1 MGSIQSSVGLVT
13 GLNISDTID
22 KLMTLEAAPKDRLT
36 ARQTALKTEQ
46 TAMIDLT
53 TLVVGMQLVGK
64 GLARPELFRTKT
76 ATSTNNS
83 LVATTVT
90 GKPAL
95 GNYTVTP
102 VRQVRTQQTLS
113 SAIASKTTALGAGV
127 VTLAQGGVVDESI
140 ALDSLNGGQGVQRG
154 KIKIT
159 DRSGASAT
167 IDLRFAQTI
176 DDVLAAI
183 NSNEDISVKASAVG
197 DSLKLTDQTGQTT
210 SNLRVQEVSGGATA
224 AGLGLSTV
232 NAAANSATGA
242 DIFTLSSG
250 LEVGRLNDGS
260 GLSIRS
266 SVADL
271 QFSLRDQST
280 LNVQFNG
287 TEKSLGDVINRI
299 NLTGAGKIE
308 AKISTSGDTIEFK
321 DLTTDSGGAF
331 SVANANGG
339 SLKEDLGLTNSA
351 SGDTLNSERL
361 LGGLKTS
368 LLRSL
373 GGGQGLGTL
382 GSLSITDRSGA
393 SASVDLSSAKTL
405 EGVINSINAAGLG
418 VNASV
423 NDARNGIVLTDTTGS
438 TTSNL
443 IVANGDASN
452 TATKLKIAVNGAVTK
467 INSGSLAKQFIS
479 ESTTLSSL
487 NGGAG
492 VKLGSVVVQDG
503 SGHSSV
509 LDLKTLGVKTIGD
522 VVDAFNSLTIGVRAK
537 INDTGDGLLVYDS
550 SGGGGNVVITDAG
563 SNTTAK
569 DLHLNGTSALTT
581 VNGNSVQA
589 INGSTTISVTLD
601 SNDTLEDLVQKINDA
616 GGPATAS
623 IVTSANSESQFELS
637 LVGNRSG
644 NVGRFIFDASSIGIT
659 TSNVIEGRDALVA
672 VTQPNG
678 VAARLYTSTDNNF
691 AAAISGLNLT
701 IKGSST
707 ESLSISVTES
717 NSNVASSLQQFVDQY
732 NKIRDKLT
740 SLNFFNEDT
749 KQRGALFGS
758 STALRLESD
767 LSRLVTSKIN
777 GFGGVTSLA
786 SLGVSISDSGK
797 LSLDSSK
804 LQEKLLTDSSS
815 VEKFFTDTTRGFAK
829 QVDDLSERLAG
840 VNKSLLLGRNTT
852 LQTQIDGFQLRIDAL
867 TSRLARRKTTLQTKF
882 YNLELAVQKIQS
894 NQSSITTLTSLASSF
909 STK

>member
-13 GLNISDTID
+13 GLNISDTIE
-22 KLMTLEAAPKDRLT
+22 KLMALEATPKDRLT

-64 GLARPELFRTKT
+64 GLARPELFRTKS
-76 ATSTNNS
+76 ANS
-83 LVATTVT
+83 SNSNLVSTTVT

-113 SAIASKTTALGAGV
+113 SAVASKTVALGAGV
-127 VTLAQGGVVDESI
+127 VTLAQGGVVDESV
-140 ALDSLNGGQGVQRG
+140 ALDALNGGQGVQRG
-154 KIKIT
+154 KIKIS

-167 IDLRFAQTI
+167 IDLRFAQNI

-183 NSNEDISVKASAVG
+183 NTNEDISVKASVVG
-197 DSLKLTDQTGQTT
+197 DSIKLTDQTGQTT
-210 SNLRVQEVSGGATA
+210 SNLKVQEVTGGTTA

-232 NAAANSATGA
+232 NVAANSATGA
-242 DIFTLSSG
+242 DVFSLNSALDI
-250 LEVGRLNDGS
+250 GRLNDGS

-271 QFSLRDQST
+271 QFSLRDQTT
-280 LNVQFNG
+280 LDIQFTGN
-287 TEKSLGDVINRI
+287 EKSLGDVINRI
-299 NLTGAGKIE
+299 NITGIGKIE
-308 AKISTSGDTIEFK
+308 AKISASGDTIEFK
-321 DLTTDSGGAF
+321 DLTTDSGGTF

-339 SLKEDLGLTNSA
+339 TLKDDLGLSNA
-351 SGDTLNSERL
+351 AAGDTLTGERL

-382 GSLSITDRSGA
+382 GTISITDRSGA
-393 SASVDLSSAKTL
+393 STSVDLSAAKTL
-405 EGVINSINAAGLG
+405 EGVINSINGAGLG
-418 VNASV
+418 ITASI
-423 NDARNGIVLTDTTGS
+423 NDAHNGILLKDTTGA

-443 IVANGDASN
+443 IVANNDGTNS
-452 TATKLKIAVNGAVTK
+452 ATKLKIAVNGAVTK

-479 ESTTLSSL
+479 EGTALSSL

-492 VKLGSVVVQDG
+492 VKLGTIVVQDG
-503 SGHSSV
+503 AGQSSV
-509 LDLKTLGVKTIGD
+509 LDLKTLGVETIGD
-522 VVDAFNSLTIGVRAK
+522 VVDAFNSLSIGVRAK
-537 INDTGDGLLVYDS
+537 INETGDGLLIYDS

-569 DLHLNGTSALTT
+569 DLHINGSSALTT

-589 INGSTTISVTLD
+589 VNGATTVSVTLD
-601 SNDTLEDLVQKINDA
+601 SDDTLEDLVQKINAA

-623 IVTSANSESQFELS
+623 IITSSGSDSQFELS

-644 NVGRFIFDASSIGIT
+644 SVGRFVFDASSIGLST
-659 TSNVIEGRDALVA
+659 TNVVEGRDALAA
-672 VTQPNG
+672 VSQANG
-678 VAARLYTSTDNNF
+678 GATRLFTSADNNF
-691 AAAISGLNLT
+691 ATAISGLNLT
-701 IKGSST
+701 LKGSST
-707 ESLSISVTES
+707 EAISISVTES

-740 SLNFFNEDT
+740 SLNFYNEDT
-749 KQRGALFGS
+749 QKRGPLFGS
-758 STALRLESD
+758 TIALRLDTD
-767 LSRLVTSKIN
+767 LSRLVTSKLI
-777 GFGGVTSLA
+777 GVGDITSLA
-786 SLGVSISDSGK
+786 SLGVGISDTGK
-797 LSLDSSK
+797 LSLDTSK
-804 LQEKLLTDSSS
+804 LQEKLLSDPSG

-829 QVDDLSERLAG
+829 QVDLLSERLAG
-840 VNKSLLLGRNTT
+840 VNKSLLLGRNAT
-852 LQTQIDGFQLRIDAL
+852 LQSQIEGFQLRID
-867 TSRLARRKTTLQTKF
+867 TMTTRLARRKTALQTKF

-894 NQSSITTLTSLASSF
+894 NQSSISTLTSVASSF
-909 STK
+909 SAN